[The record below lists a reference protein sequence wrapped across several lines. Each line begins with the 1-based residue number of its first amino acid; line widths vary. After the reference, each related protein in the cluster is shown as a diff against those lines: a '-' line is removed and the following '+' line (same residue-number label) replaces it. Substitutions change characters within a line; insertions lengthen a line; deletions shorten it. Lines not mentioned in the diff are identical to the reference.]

1 MSDQLNTDNSGTT
14 TRPPALLFGLGR
26 LYITPGALAALDET
40 KETAE
45 GFLRRHQRGDW
56 GELSEEDK
64 RENHFSLAH
73 NFRLLSAYRTTAGV
87 KLWVITERSRSAT
100 TILLPSDY

>member
-1 MSDQLNTDNSGTT
+1 MEKRAVLREKRSLTSDA
-14 TRPPALLFGLGR
+14 TRSVPTL
-26 LYITPGALAALDET
+26 
-40 KETAE
+40 
-45 GFLRRHQRGDW
+45 Q
-56 GELSEEDK
+56 LSEEDK